1 MTDYPYPDPNLPAAF
16 KRGVIER
23 LATANETRRVAAREA
38 RRNDDA
44 RLTPIKNVRPLA
56 GNDVPL
62 VYLIRDD
69 LKLVPA
75 FLAHYR
81 RLGVTR
87 FICVDDQSTDGSREL
102 LADQP
107 DVDLWTSPLRYK
119 DARRGRVWREFLFR
133 HYGHDRWYVNVDS
146 DEFLFYET
154 CETTP
159 LPTLFRSLEA
169 VGQKRLLAPML
180 DLYPVQP
187 LAAAAYGNQPG
198 QMPWE
203 IATHFDGSGFRLETI
218 KRGVTMTGGPRVRKF
233 GYRLELVKFPV
244 IFWDSKCG
252 MGVSVHQPLPFQR
265 NHVPPQGV
273 LLHFKFFSDYRE
285 KIEAAA
291 ESGQYYDSSAAYQGM
306 RDALTNDSEL
316 DFDYEGSVRFD
327 GTSSQLRKLGFFGAL
342 PAPGAS

>member
-1 MTDYPYPDPNLPAAF
+1 MSEYPYPDPTMPSAF
-16 KRGVIER
+16 RRGLIER
-23 LATANETRRVAAREA
+23 LVTANETRRVATREA

-44 RLTPIKNVRPLA
+44 RLSSIRTVRPLTVE
-56 GNDVPL
+56 DVPL
-62 VYLIRDD
+62 IYLIRDD
-69 LKLVPA
+69 IKLVPA
-75 FLAHYR
+75 FLEHYR

-87 FICVDDQSTDGSREL
+87 FICVDDQSTDGTREL
-102 LADQP
+102 LTDQP

-133 HYGHDRWYVNVDS
+133 HYGHDRWYLNVDS
-146 DEFLFYET
+146 DEFLFYEN

-159 LPTLFRSLEA
+159 LPALFQSLGT

-180 DLYPVQP
+180 DLYPVQS
-187 LAAAAYGNQPG
+187 LAAASFGDQPG

-203 IATHFDGSGFRLETI
+203 IATHFDGSGYRLETL

-233 GYRLELVKFPV
+233 SYRLELVKFPV
-244 IFWDSKCG
+244 IFWDSECG

-306 RDALTNDSEL
+306 HDALKGDGEF
-316 DFDYEGSVRFD
+316 DFAYQGSVRFD
-327 GTSSQLRKLGFFGAL
+327 GTSQQLRKLGFFASL
-342 PAPGAS
+342 PAEGS